1 LLPNFVNS
9 FHTPFFQEPLI
20 KDFGYKGT
28 TQAATAV
35 LAGVFESNSKL
46 PEAVVDVLNELKMP
60 NKVRDLGPLSM
71 LLSIEGYRA
80 YWRKAKEN
88 ISCAPGPLSFF
99 TMKAGATSEMISKID
114 CLLTR
119 IPLKSGYTPARWHS
133 FVDVMIQ
140 KKAGYTHPKWP

>member
-1 LLPNFVNS
+1 LKTLQEKKEREEAIMENNAAKFRQS

-20 KDFGYKGT
+20 KDFGFNGT

-35 LAGVFESNSKL
+35 LAGAYESNSIL

-80 YWRKAKEN
+80 YWKKAKEN
-88 ISCAPGPLSFF
+88 I
-99 TMKAGATSEMISKID
+99 
-114 CLLTR
+114 
-119 IPLKSGYTPARWHS
+119 
-133 FVDVMIQ
+133 
-140 KKAGYTHPKWP
+140 